1 MSKRGEVMKFKDK
14 LCAIALTAMACNGAQ
29 AATVDSFFVDTR
41 NPDGTDSA
49 VSLTLGTEYTVTV
62 SGTFVID
69 SGRIADAEYFDLQ
82 TGSPRDTSGGFD
94 IGLQINETDI
104 DWGAFTPT
112 SVYTYVTSSLEGI
125 INVRLAEASLGA
137 YFDNT
142 GSLFV
147 EVATAGPINPPS
159 TVPLPASALLLL
171 AGLGGLLGLRRKA
184 A

>member
-1 MSKRGEVMKFKDK
+1 MKLKK
-14 LCAIALTAMACNGAQ
+14 ILCTIALTALTCGGAQ

-41 NPDGTDSA
+41 NPDGADSA
-49 VSLTLGTEYTVTV
+49 ASLTLGTEYIVTV

-69 SGRIADAEYFDLQ
+69 SGRTADAEYFDLQ

-94 IGLQINETDI
+94 IGLQINDMDI

-112 SVYTYVTSSLEGI
+112 SIYSYVTSSLEGI

-137 YFDNT
+137 YSDNT

-147 EVATAGPINPPS
+147 EVATINGVDPTDPPS
-159 TVPLPASALLLL
+159 AVPLPASALLLL
-171 AGLGGLLGLRRKA
+171 ACLGGLLGFRRKVD
-184 A
+184 